1 MKYLARILLYAYWS
15 AWIIIGLTGA
25 WLYYFAFR
33 IRDAWKAVRR

>member
-1 MKYLARILLYAYWS
+1 MKLLLKILAYTYWS

-25 WLYYFAFR
+25 WLYYLAFR